1 MTQPTEASASPPNR
15 MPVILG
21 AGLAVVLLVF
31 LLTRLAGGGDDAV
44 DDSTTPTTAVRRA
57 PSTTTTTVA
66 GGQPVETF
74 EVFTSKNPFLRLR
87 GGGPATGT
95 ATGGTTT
102 GGTGTSTGG
111 TSTGG
116 TSTGGTSTGGTTTG
130 GTATGT
136 RTGGTTTG
144 GTATGGTGGTGS
156 TSGTGGSTSPRR
168 SDRVTLLDV
177 FVEGGRVV
185 ANVRVNDTVHK
196 VGAGD
201 TFATSYKVL
210 SLSQGSECGR
220 FAFGDDTFQLC
231 RGEQA
236 LK

>member
-1 MTQPTEASASPPNR
+1 MTQPTEAPASPPNR
-15 MPVILG
+15 LPVILG
-21 AGLAVVLLVF
+21 AGLAVLLLVF
-31 LLTRLAGGGDDAV
+31 LLTRLVGGGDEGIDE
-44 DDSTTPTTAVRRA
+44 STTPTTAVRRV

-87 GGGPATGT
+87 GGGPAGVTGT

-116 TSTGGTSTGGTTTG
+116 TSTGGTSTGGTS
-130 GTATGT
+130 
-136 RTGGTTTG
+136 TGGTTTG
-144 GTATGGTGGTGS
+144 GSTGSTTTGGTTTGGTGS

-177 FVEGGRVV
+177 FVERGRVV

>member
-1 MTQPTEASASPPNR
+1 MTQPMPAPASPPPNR
-15 MPVILG
+15 LPVILG
-21 AGLAVVLLVF
+21 AGLAAVLLIL
-31 LLTRLAGGGDDAV
+31 LLTRLVGGGGDDSVEEATT
-44 DDSTTPTTAVRRA
+44 STIAPRA
-57 PSTTTTTVA
+57 TTTTTA
-66 GGQPVETF
+66 PATAAQPVETF

-87 GGGPATGT
+87 GGGL
-95 ATGGTTT
+95 GGGATT
-102 GGTGTSTGG
+102 GA
-111 TSTGG
+111 
-116 TSTGGTSTGGTTTG
+116 STGGTTTG
-130 GTATGT
+130 GTT
-136 RTGGTTTG
+136 TGGTTTG
-144 GTATGGTGGTGS
+144 GTTGGTTTGGTRTGGTTGSTTTGGTSGSTGSTGS
-156 TSGTGGSTSPRR
+156 TSGGSGSVSPRR

-177 FVEGGRVV
+177 FVEQGRVV

-210 SLSQGSECGR
+210 SLSQASECGR

>member
-1 MTQPTEASASPPNR
+1 MTLPTEAPASPQSR
-15 MPVILG
+15 VPVILG
-21 AGLAVVLLVF
+21 AGLGVLLLVF
-31 LLTRLAGGGDDAV
+31 LLTRLVGGGDDAV
-44 DDSTTPTTAVRRA
+44 EDTTPTTTPRRA
-57 PSTTTTTVA
+57 STTTTTIA
-66 GGQPVETF
+66 PGAQPVETF
-74 EVFTSKNPFLRLR
+74 EVFGGKNPFLRLR
-87 GGGPATGT
+87 GTGGTGT
-95 ATGGTTT
+95 GSTTGGTTT
-102 GGTGTSTGG
+102 GGT
-111 TSTGG
+111 
-116 TSTGGTSTGGTTTG
+116 TGGTSTGGTTSG
-130 GTATGT
+130 GTT
-136 RTGGTTTG
+136 TGGTTTG
-144 GTATGGTGGTGS
+144 GSSAGTGS
-156 TSGTGGSTSPRR
+156 GTSSTGGSTAPRR